1 MLSLNGQDD
10 AFAGLVAAKQFK
22 QALNLCEKKLKK
34 TKNDEYLQ
42 ASAFIQ
48 EDMKSILR
56 CLCVVFL
63 GKEDHHIGPLARRS
77 PSRTGS

>member
-34 TKNDEYLQ
+34 SKNDEYLQ
-42 ASAFIQ
+42 ASDF
-48 EDMKSILR
+48 M
-56 CLCVVFL
+56 
-63 GKEDHHIGPLARRS
+63 
-77 PSRTGS
+77 